1 MNKPVLLIVDD
12 DPQVLAAVRRDL
24 RSRYRESYTILSA
37 ASGEEALAAA
47 RELKSRGD
55 ALAMVIS
62 DQRMPGMPGSEV
74 LARSREV
81 YPLARRVLLT
91 AYSDIQAAVRAIND
105 AHLDHYLSKP
115 WDPPEE
121 CLFPVIDDLL
131 DAWQAESLPEAKGLR
146 LVGHQWSPG
155 SHAIKDFLAGNLI
168 PYRWLDV
175 ARDADARALL
185 DAAGVCEDELPALFF
200 DDGSPVMRNPSPRQ
214 VAERL
219 GSPLSAAFEVY
230 DLVIVGAGPAGLAAA
245 VYGASEGL
253 RTLLL
258 DRHAPGGQAG
268 TSSRIENYLG
278 FPTGVSGSE
287 LTRRAMMQ
295 AQRLGAEFLA
305 PLEVTGVA
313 IDGGYKRLAL
323 ADGREIVT
331 RAMLATTG
339 MFYREHP
346 AAGIKEHTGAG
357 VYYGAA
363 ATEASAVRDRRVIVV
378 GGGNSAGQGA
388 IYLARYAKEVQI
400 VVRRESLDCSM
411 SRYLIEQI
419 EKTPNIRVRPLTAI
433 TRVEGEGRVER
444 VELASLVDGSGD
456 GAFAGSRDE
465 SCAVKHLEEIDALF
479 VFIGTRPC
487 SDWLPPNVL
496 RDDKGFVL
504 TGRDL
509 MAAEGYAR
517 TWKEQREPLPLETS
531 VPGVFAA
538 GDLRAGAMNRVASA
552 VGEGSMVVR
561 LTHEYLALT

>member
-24 RSRYRESYTILSA
+24 RTRYRENYAVMSA
-37 ASGEEALAAA
+37 SSGSEALDTM

-55 ALAMVIS
+55 SLAMIIC
-62 DQRMPGMPGSEV
+62 DQRMPGMMGSEV
-74 LARSREV
+74 LAKSRPI
-81 YPLARRVLLT
+81 YPLARRILLT
-91 AYSDIQAAVRAIND
+91 AYSDIDAAVKAINE

-115 WDPPEE
+115 WEPPEE
-121 CLFPVIDDLL
+121 RLFPAVDDLL

-146 LVGHQWSPG
+146 LVGHQWSPQ

-185 DAAGVCEDELPALFF
+185 DAAEVSAEDLPALFF
-200 DDGSPVMRNPSPRQ
+200 DDGTPVLRNPDPRQ

-219 GSPLSAAFEVY
+219 GRPLKASFDVY
-230 DLVIVGAGPAGLAAA
+230 DLAIVGAGPAGLAAA

-278 FPTGVSGSE
+278 FPSGVSGSE
-287 LTRRAMMQ
+287 LTRRALFQ

-305 PLEVTGVA
+305 PLEVTGVS
-313 IDGGYKRLAL
+313 IDGGYKHLTL
-323 ADGREIVT
+323 ADGRKIVT

-346 AAGIKEHTGAG
+346 APGIAEHTGSG

-363 ATEASAVRDRRVIVV
+363 TTEAAAFRDRKVLVV

-388 IYLARYAKEVQI
+388 MYLSRFAKEVEI
-400 VVRRESLDCSM
+400 VIRRDSLRETM
-411 SRYLIEQI
+411 SQYLIEQI
-419 EKTPNIRVRPLTAI
+419 DKTPNIHLRTLTEI
-433 TRVEGEGRVER
+433 ERVEGDGHVER
-444 VELASLVDGSGD
+444 VALKSLA
-456 GAFAGSRDE
+456 DE
-465 SCAVKHLEEIDALF
+465 SVSIDVADALF
-479 VFIGTRPC
+479 IFIGTRPRT
-487 SDWLPPNVL
+487 DWLPPEVL
-496 RDDKGFVL
+496 CDAKGFVL
-504 TGRDL
+504 TGRDA
-509 MAAEGYAR
+509 MAAEAFPR
-517 TWKEQREPLPLETS
+517 IWKETREPLLLETS

-538 GDLRAGAMNRVASA
+538 GDVRAGAMNRVASA

-561 LTHEYLALT
+561 LAHEYLALT

>member
-24 RSRYRESYTILSA
+24 RSRYRERYTVISA
-37 ASGEEALAAA
+37 ASGDEALATA

-55 ALAMVIS
+55 SLAIVIS
-62 DQRMPGMPGSEV
+62 DQRMPGMQGAEV

-91 AYSDIQAAVRAIND
+91 AYSDIEAAVRAINE

-115 WDPPEE
+115 WAPPEE
-121 CLFPVIDDLL
+121 RLFPVIDDLL
-131 DAWQAESLPEAKGLR
+131 DAWQAEYLPEAKGLR
-146 LVGHQWSPG
+146 LVGHQWSPR
-155 SHAIKDFLAGNLI
+155 SHAIKDFLASNLI

-175 ARDADARALL
+175 ARDTDARALL
-185 DAAGVCEDELPALFF
+185 DAAGVGDDELPALLF
-200 DDGSPVMRNPSPRQ
+200 DDGSSVLRNPEPRQ

-219 GSPLSAAFEVY
+219 GRSLSAAFDVY

-258 DRHAPGGQAG
+258 DRRAPGGQAG

-278 FPTGVSGSE
+278 FPAGVSGSE
-287 LTRRAMMQ
+287 LTRRALTQ

-305 PLEVTGVA
+305 PLEVTAVS
-313 IDGGYKRLAL
+313 IDAGYKRLTL

-331 RAMLATTG
+331 RTILAATG

-346 AAGIKEHTGAG
+346 APGVAEHTGAG

-363 ATEASAVRDRRVIVV
+363 TTEAPAFSGRRVLVV

-388 IYLARYAKEVQI
+388 MYLSRYAKEVQI
-400 VVRRESLDCSM
+400 VARGDSLRSSM
-411 SRYLIEQI
+411 SQYLIEQI
-419 EKTPNIRVRPLTAI
+419 EKTPNIRLRLRTEI
-433 TRVEGEGRVER
+433 ERVEGEGHVER
-444 VELASLVDGSGD
+444 VALTSLDDGLC
-456 GAFAGSRDE
+456 R
-465 SCAVKHLEEIDALF
+465 VEEADALF
-479 VFIGTRPC
+479 VFIGTRPR
-487 SDWLPPNVL
+487 SDWLPPDVL
-496 RDDKGFVL
+496 RDAKGFVL

-509 MAAEGYAR
+509 MAAERYAHV
-517 TWKEQREPLPLETS
+517 WKERREPLPLETS
-531 VPGVFAA
+531 VHGVFAA

-561 LTHEYLALT
+561 LAHEYLALT